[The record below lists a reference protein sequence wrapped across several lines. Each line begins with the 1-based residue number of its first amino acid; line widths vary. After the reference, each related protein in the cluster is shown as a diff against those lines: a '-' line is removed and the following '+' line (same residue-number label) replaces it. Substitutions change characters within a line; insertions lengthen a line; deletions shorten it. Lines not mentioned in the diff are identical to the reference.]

1 MPRKPTARVSIDLLN
16 VLFDEFDVW
25 DKVRDGR
32 LVGLP
37 LPKKD
42 APSHH
47 YPGSLSRIV
56 KHSLPNGKHV
66 ATTHRI
72 ETADGAILHE
82 DAKDFHL
89 QEVCLW
95 RL

>member
-16 VLFDEFDVW
+16 IFFDEFEIW
-25 DKVRDGR
+25 TMVRDGR
-32 LVGLP
+32 LVSPPAGR
-37 LPKKD
+37 KD

-47 YPGSLSRIV
+47 YPGSLSRIA

-66 ATTHRI
+66 ATSHRI
-72 ETADGAILHE
+72 EATDGTILHE

>member
-1 MPRKPTARVSIDLLN
+1 MPRKPSAEISRELLEA
-16 VLFDEFDVW
+16 LFDEFDIW
-25 DKVRDGR
+25 NKVRDGR
-32 LVGLP
+32 LLSLP
-37 LPKKD
+37 VPRKD

-47 YPGSLSRIV
+47 YPGCLSRIV
-56 KHSLPNGKHV
+56 KHSLPNGKHI
-66 ATTHRI
+66 ATSHRI
-72 ETADGAILHE
+72 EAMDGAILHE

>member
-1 MPRKPTARVSIDLLN
+1 MPGKPTARVSIDLLN
-16 VLFDEFDVW
+16 ILFDEFDIW

-32 LVGLP
+32 LVSLP
-37 LPKKD
+37 VPRKD

-47 YPGSLSRIV
+47 YPGALSRIV

-66 ATTHRI
+66 ATSHRI
-72 ETADGAILHE
+72 EATDGAVLHE

>member
-1 MPRKPTARVSIDLLN
+1 MPGKPTARVSIDLLN
-16 VLFDEFDVW
+16 ILFDEFDIW
-25 DKVRDGR
+25 TKARDGR
-32 LVGLP
+32 LLSLP
-37 LPKKD
+37 VPRKD

-66 ATTHRI
+66 ATSHRI
-72 ETADGAILHE
+72 EAQDGTILHE